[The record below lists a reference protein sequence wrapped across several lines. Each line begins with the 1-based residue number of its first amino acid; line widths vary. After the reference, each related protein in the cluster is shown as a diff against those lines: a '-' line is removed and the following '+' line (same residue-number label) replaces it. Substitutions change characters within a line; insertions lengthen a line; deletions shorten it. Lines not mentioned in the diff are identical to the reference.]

1 LKIKF
6 FSIGSAAAGFVF
18 FNWDFI
24 FSFLVLLLLIRFLL
38 YNRTYMVLN
47 PIVVQWLVFILLF
60 WLAIVT
66 VLLVQTMLHYRRLT
80 RNITKK
86 DLKTILSQ
94 ILSQLDL
101 NEKEIIQLQKALNQ
115 LKINLKSSLQ
125 KIGFVR
131 FNPFS
136 QTGGDQSFSLAL
148 LDAKDNGLVISSLH
162 SRETTRLYTKTIKAG
177 KAEGY
182 ELSKEESKAIQIA
195 K

>member
-1 LKIKF
+1 
-6 FSIGSAAAGFVF
+6 
-18 FNWDFI
+18 
-24 FSFLVLLLLIRFLL
+24 
-38 YNRTYMVLN
+38 MVLN

-94 ILSQLDL
+94 IVSQLDL

>member
-1 LKIKF
+1 
-6 FSIGSAAAGFVF
+6 
-18 FNWDFI
+18 
-24 FSFLVLLLLIRFLL
+24 
-38 YNRTYMVLN
+38 MVLN
-47 PIVVQWLVFILLF
+47 SILIQWLVLTLLF
-60 WLAIVT
+60 WLTVVT
-66 VLLVQTMLHYRRLT
+66 VLLIQTMFHYRRLT
-80 RNITKK
+80 KNITKK

-101 NEKEIIQLQKALNQ
+101 NEKEITELKKALNQ
-115 LKINLKSSLQ
+115 VKINLKSSLQ

-136 QTGGDQSFSLAL
+136 QTGGDHSFSLAL
-148 LDAKDNGLVISSLH
+148 LDGKDNGLVISSLH